1 MATVD
6 ASLIAQLPLLA
17 GFGAE
22 ELSEVVRE
30 ARSLRFS
37 KNSAVFQQGEDAHSR
52 EPTTPRCAPFE
63 VGTAQARLCPCYEI
77 FSE

>member
-22 ELSEVVRE
+22 ELSEAVRE

-37 KNSAVFQQGEDAHSR
+37 KNSAVFQHEDAHSR

-63 VGTAQARLCPCYEI
+63 VGTAQARLWPCYEI